1 VIAEKA
7 ILDEDIKHFS
17 DELKKC
23 FSKAEIEEIAIETG
37 FVKRKGKITACE
49 FVCLCCFM
57 DVEVANH
64 TLVTL
69 CTKLSAKTG
78 VVISNQALDQRLNE
92 RCVEFLKKIFD
103 KLLRQTISNTTHIPD
118 LWDDD
123 FKRIRILDSTAFQV
137 PKSYMNIYPGSGGC
151 SQPSGVK
158 IQLEYE
164 LKSGNFMNVAVGA
177 GSGSDNT
184 FGSKIRDTIKAGD
197 LILRD
202 LGYFSFE
209 DFLDVEKREAF
220 YISRLKPNIA
230 VYMASNEIEYYKNG
244 TPKKSSLFKRIHI
257 PDIMKQMRD
266 GERYEIKDVYVGRGK
281 KLKTRLI
288 LYKLTKEQLKKRS
301 EKCEKNAKKKGIEK
315 SDHTIEL
322 LGISIYITNVEE
334 AVLSAE
340 EVHEFYSLRWQVEIL
355 FKTWKSIS
363 HLHVVKP
370 VKIERFQ
377 CQLYGKLIL
386 LLLSS
391 TVTFKMR
398 NLVLEYKALEAS
410 EMKISEI
417 VHEYIDRLS
426 FELIEMPS
434 KTSNTLQLVFEN
446 VVRNGLKSHRKD
458 KKTIFDILG
467 VCYKR
472 TYGRTELVN
481 KIAA

>member
-1 VIAEKA
+1 
-7 ILDEDIKHFS
+7 LDENIKHFA
-17 DELKKC
+17 DELKRW
-23 FSKAEIEEIAIETG
+23 FSKEEIEEIAIETG

-92 RCVEFLKKIFD
+92 RCVEFLKKIFE
-103 KLLRQTISNTTHIPD
+103 KLLRQTITNHTRISS

-137 PKSYMNIYPGSGGC
+137 PENYKHTYPGSGGC

-164 LKSGNFMNVAVGA
+164 MKSGNFMNVEVGA
-177 GSGSDNT
+177 GSGNDNT
-184 FGSKIRDTIKAGD
+184 FGTKIRETIKPRD

-230 VYMASNEIEYYKNG
+230 VYIENTEIEYFKNG
-244 TPKKSSLFKRIHI
+244 TPKKSTFFTRIHI
-257 PDIMKQMRD
+257 SDIMKQMSD
-266 GERYEIKDVYVGRGK
+266 GQRYEIKDVYVGREK

-322 LGISIYITNVEE
+322 LGISIYITNIEE

-340 EVHEFYSLRWQVEIL
+340 EVHEFYSLRWQVEIV
-355 FKTWKSIS
+355 FKTWKSIF
-363 HLHVVKP
+363 HIHIVKP

-391 TVTFKMR
+391 AVTFKMR
-398 NLVLEYKALEAS
+398 ALVLENKALEAS
-410 EMKISEI
+410 EMKVSEI
-417 VHEYIDRLS
+417 VHEYIDRLY
-426 FELIEMPS
+426 FELIQFPIE
-434 KTSNTLQLVFEN
+434 TLNTLMLIFKN
-446 VVRNGLKSHRKD
+446 VVSNGLKSHRKD

-472 TYGRTELVN
+472 TLGRVRM
-481 KIAA
+481 AA